1 MSTIITAPG
10 LPNIISFVNVPPLAP
25 APNQA
30 PTDLAFPAVLSVPAN
45 LTGTKI
51 RISANGFVLIP
62 SGNIGSGIV
71 GVSIT
76 DTLLT
81 KPPVQ
86 GASAR
91 FKIDGRQTVP
101 FGLEAYVWLDSSTG
115 RIRDINTSSPGS
127 RPQFT
132 GPLPRGGSFFGTEGI
147 PSFSDSAGKGPIFD
161 TAGPYRTGTQAT
173 FDFTIPTPLQV
184 LAEVWNNGEQG
195 LNLPS
200 LAFQL
205 TNFQLEY

>member
-91 FKIDGRQTVP
+91 FKIDGQQTVP

-132 GPLPRGGSFFGTEGI
+132 GPLPRGGSFFCTEGI
-147 PSFSDSAGKGPIFD
+147 PSFSDSAGKGTIFD
-161 TAGPYRTGTQAT
+161 TTGPYRTGTQAT
-173 FDFTIPTPLQV
+173 IDFTISTPLQV
-184 LAEVWNNGEQG
+184 LAEAWNNG
-195 LNLPS
+195 
-200 LAFQL
+200 
-205 TNFQLEY
+205 